1 MNHKDFHYG
10 LDPVDLKKV
19 IEVIC
24 ANSNVLDVILFGS
37 RAKGNYKAGS
47 DIDLALVTTQP
58 LTLSELNSIKV
69 KLDDLLLPY
78 KIDLIELGKLTNLE
92 LIEHIKRVGVKLGV
106 E

>member
-1 MNHKDFHYG
+1 M
-10 LDPVDLKKV
+10 
-19 IEVIC
+19 
-24 ANSNVLDVILFGS
+24 
-37 RAKGNYKAGS
+37 
-47 DIDLALVTTQP
+47 TTQP